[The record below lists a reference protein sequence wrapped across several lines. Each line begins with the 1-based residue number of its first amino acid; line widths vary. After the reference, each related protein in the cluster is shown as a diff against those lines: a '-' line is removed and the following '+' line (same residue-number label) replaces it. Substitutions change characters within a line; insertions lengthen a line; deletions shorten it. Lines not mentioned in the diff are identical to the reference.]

1 MPTENKLIGRF
12 EEMISWEKLESMI
25 IEIKETTTSSETAK
39 IYKTLTQLV
48 KEFNLSYIIRDQDDF
63 KVSNL
68 KST

>member
-1 MPTENKLIGRF
+1 
-12 EEMISWEKLESMI
+12 MISWEKLESMI